1 MVPTKAS
8 PKKKSADPSKN
19 NEPAK
24 ELKRKASVL
33 PEPLN
38 LNLEIVHTYIHIA

>member
-19 NEPAK
+19 DKPAK
-24 ELKRKASVL
+24 ELKRKASGL
-33 PEPLN
+33 PQPLK
-38 LNLEIVHTYIHIA
+38 LNLEIVHIIYT